1 MTEFT
6 RVRPASTR
14 RGAVSRFND
23 NTMEYVI
30 AGARVL
36 TAVAVLGTL
45 AALVGCI
52 WAGGWPWALTSALAI
67 LVATAAGWF
76 GFKANGNKEWFD
88 ESTE

>member
-6 RVRPASTR
+6 RVRPASVR

-36 TAVAVLGTL
+36 TAVAALGVL
-45 AALVGCI
+45 AALIGCI
-52 WAGGWPWALTSALAI
+52 WVGGWSWALTGALAL
-67 LVATAAGWF
+67 LVAAGAGWF
-76 GFKANGNKEWFD
+76 GFKVNGNREWFD

>member
-6 RVRPASTR
+6 KIRPASVR

-36 TAVAVLGTL
+36 TAVALLGAL
-45 AALVGCI
+45 AALVGLLWTGDPR
-52 WAGGWPWALTSALAI
+52 WAALDALAWF
-67 LVATAAGWF
+67 VATGAGWF
-76 GFKANGNKEWFD
+76 GFKVNGNKEWFD
-88 ESTE
+88 ESPE